1 MLTFLI
7 VISFGWLVFRTLG
20 LISALKRVLVTDDDV
35 TAAKMWFASLVLFL
49 ALLLARIFG

>member
-49 ALLLARIFG
+49 ALLFARIFG